1 MAPFRDPTFVANS
14 DGPGDAR
21 AVVIQR
27 AGDASPEGA
36 LAPVDSILMRRRLFY
51 GWVMVATAF
60 AVILIGAGTRAA
72 PGALL
77 LPIQADTGWTNSQV
91 TIAGALGLL
100 LLGLGGPISGV
111 LIDRFGVRRLTVGA
125 LFLTA
130 AGMGLSA
137 LAQEVWQLVL
147 LFGVVSGFG
156 AGLLASSLGPIVAN
170 RWFVTH
176 RGLVIGIFGAAASA
190 GQLIFF
196 PLLTSMAG
204 AAAWRPAVLVLATL
218 VALTAIPALIFLRD
232 DPASTGARPL
242 GLAADAAP
250 IARRADPGI
259 MRRAV
264 RRPEFWLLAG
274 TFFICGATS
283 NGVVGQHFI
292 AHAVDHGFTAGT
304 AAGALA
310 LMGVFNFVG
319 TIASGYLTDRFDP
332 RKLLLIYYAFRGVS
346 LLLLPAIHNS
356 ADILLFSVL
365 FGLDYIATVPPT
377 VALTAD
383 VFGRHNVGI
392 VYGWI
397 YASHMLGAAIL
408 AQVAAIIRD
417 SAGDYTIAY
426 LTAGWMAIAAG
437 VVALALRRSRRPDPA
452 LVAA

>member
-1 MAPFRDPTFVANS
+1 
-14 DGPGDAR
+14 
-21 AVVIQR
+21 
-27 AGDASPEGA
+27 
-36 LAPVDSILMRRRLFY
+36 MRTRLYY
-51 GWVMVATAF
+51 GWVMVPVAF

-77 LPIQADTGWTNSQV
+77 LPIQSDTGWTTSQV

-111 LIDRFGVRRLTVGA
+111 LIDRFGIRRLTVGA
-125 LFLTA
+125 LLLTA

-137 LAQEVWQLVL
+137 LAREVWQLVL

-176 RGLVIGIFGAAASA
+176 RGLIVGLFGGAASA
-190 GQLIFF
+190 GQLIFI
-196 PLLTSMAG
+196 PVLTELAISG
-204 AAAWRPAVLVLATL
+204 TWRVAVLVLAGL
-218 VALTAIPALIFLRD
+218 VALAAVPALLLLRE
-232 DPASTGARPL
+232 DPAAVGERPL
-242 GLAADAAP
+242 GLPAGAAR
-250 IARRADPGI
+250 IASRSDPGI
-259 MRRAV
+259 MRRAI
-264 RRPEFWLLAG
+264 RTPEFWLLAG
-274 TFFICGATS
+274 TFFVCGATS

-292 AHAVDHGFTAGT
+292 AHAVDHGFTPSI

-310 LMGVFNFVG
+310 LMGVFNFIG
-319 TIASGYLTDRFDP
+319 TIASGYLTDRYDP
-332 RKLLLIYYAFRGVS
+332 RRLLLVYYGFRGVS
-346 LLLLPAIHNS
+346 LLFLPAMHDS
-356 ADILLFSVL
+356 SDILLFSVI

-397 YASHMLGAAIL
+397 YAAHMFGAAIL
-408 AQVAAIIRD
+408 AQVAAVIRD
-417 SAGDYTIAY
+417 AAGDYTIAY

-437 VVALALRRSRRPDPA
+437 VVALALRRTHRVTMSDAPA
-452 LVAA
+452 

>member
-1 MAPFRDPTFVANS
+1 MS
-14 DGPGDAR
+14 LG
-21 AVVIQR
+21 
-27 AGDASPEGA
+27 
-36 LAPVDSILMRRRLFY
+36 RRLFY
-51 GWVMVATAF
+51 GWVMVAIAF
-60 AVILIGAGTRAA
+60 ALILLGAGTRAA

-100 LLGLGGPISGV
+100 LLGLGGPASGA

-125 LFLTA
+125 LLLTA

-137 LAQEVWQLVL
+137 LASEVWHLVL
-147 LFGVVSGFG
+147 LFGIVAGFG

-170 RWFVTH
+170 RWFFTH
-176 RGLVIGIFGAAASA
+176 RGLVVGIFGAAASA

-196 PLLTSMAG
+196 PVLTSLAG
-204 AAAWRPAVLVLATL
+204 ADAWRPAVIVLAAL
-218 VALTAIPALIFLRD
+218 VAASAVPALLLLREN
-232 DPASTGARPL
+232 PGAVGLRPL
-242 GLAADAAP
+242 GLPEGAAP
-250 IARRADPGI
+250 VAARSDPRI

-264 RRPEFWLLAG
+264 RTPEFWLLAG
-274 TFFICGATS
+274 TFFVCGATS

-292 AHAVDHGFTAGT
+292 AHAVDHGFTSTT

-332 RKLLLIYYAFRGVS
+332 RRLLLVYYAFRGVS
-346 LLLLPAIHNS
+346 LLFLPAIHNS
-356 ADILLFSVL
+356 TDIVLFSVL

-397 YASHMLGAAIL
+397 YAAHMLGAAIL

-417 SAGDYTIAY
+417 SAGDYTLAY
-426 LTAGWMAIAAG
+426 LTAGWMAVAAG
-437 VVALALRRSRRPDPA
+437 VVALALRRTSRPEPTLA
-452 LVAA
+452 GA